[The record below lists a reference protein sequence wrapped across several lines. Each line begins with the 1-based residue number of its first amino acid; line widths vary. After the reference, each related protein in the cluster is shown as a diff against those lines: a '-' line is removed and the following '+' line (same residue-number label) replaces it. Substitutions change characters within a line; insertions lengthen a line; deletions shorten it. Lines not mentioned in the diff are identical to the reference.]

1 MAISSTHGHLP
12 LNFGYSEDGPLSPRP
27 GAEAVSWGASAA
39 ESGGAWCAVG
49 RSQQERPRATAAG
62 PYSLAP
68 YPGILLNHLAEYNV
82 LYVRVLYMYIHQC
95 SSSQQYMYN
104 TRT

>member
-1 MAISSTHGHLP
+1 MGAENHASAYRKITC
-12 LNFGYSEDGPLSPRP
+12 DGPC
-27 GAEAVSWGASAA
+27 AT
-39 ESGGAWCAVG
+39 CAV
-49 RSQQERPRATAAG
+49 G